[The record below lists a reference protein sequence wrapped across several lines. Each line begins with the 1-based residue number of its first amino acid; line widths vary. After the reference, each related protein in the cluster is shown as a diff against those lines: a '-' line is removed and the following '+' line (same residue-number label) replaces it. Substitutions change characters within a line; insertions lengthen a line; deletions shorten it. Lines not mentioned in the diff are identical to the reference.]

1 MCMYVGVRTTVLQFT
16 SRLMTSL
23 SMHET
28 RFRLLLSCRGLT
40 TNFSILFALFVSCIP
55 IGKAVPSWR
64 RPKVRVVWFVFVN
77 ERYATRY
84 QGGHWIDPH
93 ASAFKM
99 YMFTGYRMAYRAFDH
114 THTIL

>member
-16 SRLMTSL
+16 LRLMTSL

-55 IGKAVPSWR
+55 IGKAVPGRR
-64 RPKVRVVWFVFVN
+64 RPKVRVVWVVFVN
-77 ERYATRY
+77 EVGNINTCLICTRGIIDWLQRYATRY
-84 QGGHWIDPH
+84 QGGH
-93 ASAFKM
+93 
-99 YMFTGYRMAYRAFDH
+99 
-114 THTIL
+114 

>member
-40 TNFSILFALFVSCIP
+40 TNFSILFALFVSCISM
-55 IGKAVPSWR
+55 IGKAIPGRR

-77 ERYATRY
+77 EVGKYHY
-84 QGGHWIDPH
+84 LFDLHKGH
-93 ASAFKM
+93 
-99 YMFTGYRMAYRAFDH
+99 Y
-114 THTIL
+114 